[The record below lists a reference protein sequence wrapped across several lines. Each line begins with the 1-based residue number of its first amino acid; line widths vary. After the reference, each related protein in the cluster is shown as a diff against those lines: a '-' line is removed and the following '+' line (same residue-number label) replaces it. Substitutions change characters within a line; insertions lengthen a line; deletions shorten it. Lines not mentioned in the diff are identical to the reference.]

1 MSAAQ
6 QCRLLAA
13 KARVKALA
21 APDESETY
29 LAIAREYEA
38 IAAAMEAKAEDA
50 SEDGAGEDRAAA
62 RTGGPR

>member
-1 MSAAQ
+1 MSTAQ

-21 APDESETY
+21 VPHESETY

-38 IAAAMEAKAEDA
+38 IALAMETRQTDAVDGQLPPAPGAED
-50 SEDGAGEDRAAA
+50 
-62 RTGGPR
+62 

>member
-1 MSAAQ
+1 VNTAQ

-21 APDESETY
+21 VPVEADNY

-38 IAAAMEAKAEDA
+38 LAATMEAGQRERRRRVTR
-50 SEDGAGEDRAAA
+50 GWA
-62 RTGGPR
+62 R

>member
-1 MSAAQ
+1 MIMNTAE

-21 APDESETY
+21 APAESDAY

-38 IAAAMEAKAEDA
+38 IAAVMEAKEGGAATDEA
-50 SEDGAGEDRAAA
+50 SGQRI
-62 RTGGPR
+62 RRSR

>member
-1 MSAAQ
+1 MSTAQ

-38 IAAAMEAKAEDA
+38 IAAAIEAKQGDA
-50 SEDGAGEDRAAA
+50 PHHIDPKQAADR
-62 RTGGPR
+62 R

>member
-1 MSAAQ
+1 MSTAQ

-38 IAAAMEAKAEDA
+38 IAAAIEAKQGDA
-50 SEDGAGEDRAAA
+50 QDHIDPKRATDR
-62 RTGGPR
+62 R